1 MAANDRFDKEAAEW
15 DNNPFTVKSSRFALS
30 ALLENV
36 PQLQAAATESGE
48 KNLDVLEIGC
58 GTGLLSLLIA
68 PYLKSLTAVDT
79 AEGMIKALQTKL
91 AAQTGASNIDPV
103 CVMLENPDDPKT
115 QDASSAGHPKR
126 FDLVI
131 SHLVLHHIPSLPDI
145 LKTMWG
151 TLKPNGRIALTDF
164 ENFGPEA
171 IQFHPQHK
179 LDGVERHG
187 ITKPEMEALLREA
200 RFVDV
205 TVKEAWRM
213 PKDVESGGSMDFPFL
228 ICMGTKAD

>member
-1 MAANDRFDKEAAEW
+1 M
-15 DNNPFTVKSSRFALS
+15 
-30 ALLENV
+30 
-36 PQLQAAATESGE
+36 
-48 KNLDVLEIGC
+48 
-58 GTGLLSLLIA
+58 
-68 PYLKSLTAVDT
+68 TAVDT

-103 CVMLENPDDPKT
+103 CVMLEDPDDPKI
-115 QDASSAGHPKR
+115 QDASSGGYPKR

-179 LDGVERHG
+179 LEGVERHG
-187 ITKPEMEALLREA
+187 ITKQEMEALLKEA

-205 TVKEAWRM
+205 EVKEAWRM

-228 ICMGTKAD
+228 ICMGTRAD